1 MSLGQNLQFLRKQ
14 KDITQEQLAE
24 LLEVSRQS
32 VSKWESD
39 TTYPETDKL
48 LQMTNLFHCTLDDLM
63 QKDISTQYVEDKN
76 HYDQH
81 KNQFSKW
88 ITAGVGLILF
98 GLTMCAFLS
107 TVLPKREGLDRDMIS
122 TIVFFL
128 FVVAAVA
135 IFIVTGLQD
144 SYFAKKH
151 PFIEDFYSEEEKDNF
166 HKKNIILITSGVV
179 LIIVGLIIMMGT
191 EAITLPEYIGKN
203 KINLEDLMSSVF
215 LLCVTIAVI
224 LFVYA
229 GTQGSKYNIKH
240 YNLMQ
245 DHNSQTYKNDKKKGL
260 YCGCIMM
267 VATMIFLACGYI
279 GNLWKIAWVVY
290 PIFGIF
296 CGIIA
301 TIIDRNNNEEES

>member
-14 KDITQEQLAE
+14 KEMTQEQLAE
-24 LLEVSRQS
+24 SLEVSRQS

-48 LQMTNLFHCTLDDLM
+48 LQIANLFHCTLDDLM
-63 QKDISTQYVEDKN
+63 QKDISSQYVEDKN

-88 ITAGVGLILF
+88 ITIGVGLILF

-107 TVLPKREGLDRDMIS
+107 TVLPKREGFDMDMIS
-122 TIVFFL
+122 AIVFFL
-128 FVVAAVA
+128 FVVVAVA

-144 SYFAKKH
+144 SYFNKKH
-151 PFIEDFYSEEEKDNF
+151 PFIEDFYSEEEKDDF
-166 HKKNIILITSGVV
+166 HKKNITLITSGVV
-179 LIIVGLIIMMGT
+179 LVIVGLIIVMGT
-191 EAITLPEYIGKN
+191 EAITSPKYIGQSE
-203 KINLEDLMSSVF
+203 INLEDLTGCVF

-229 GTQGSKYNIKH
+229 GTQSSKYNIKH

-245 DHNSQTYKNDKKKGL
+245 DHDSQTYKNDKKRGL
-260 YCGCIMM
+260 YCSSIMII
-267 VATMIFLACGYI
+267 ATIIFLACGFI
-279 GNLWKIAWVVY
+279 WDLWKIAWVVY
-290 PIFGIF
+290 PI
-296 CGIIA
+296 CGVSCALYSIIV
-301 TIIDRNNNEEES
+301 DRNNNEEE